1 MLAQRT
7 ADKFF
12 RKLENIEYG
21 QIELVTPDGQTRSFG
36 GRKPGPQAKLHLRDW
51 RVLPNLALKGD
62 VGFAEDY
69 RSGLWDSDD
78 LQSLLAF
85 ALSNGHAIED
95 YLHGNKLMQ
104 IGARIGYLF
113 KRNSKAGSRRNIHAH
128 YDLGNQFY
136 LLWLDKTMTYSSA
149 IYKNPDET
157 LEQAQHNKY
166 DRIIDHLGRDSGK
179 ILEIGCGWGG
189 FAERA
194 ADRGDFATKGIT
206 LSSEQHAFATQRL
219 GKKAEI
225 ALEDYRDQKGLY
237 DHIVSIE
244 MFEAV
249 GEKYWPAYFG
259 RIASLLEKHGR
270 AVIQTITIDEAHFER
285 YRKGGDMIRSF
296 IFPGGMLPSPERF
309 EAAAAQQGLKTTD
322 QFFFGQDYAET
333 LEQWMK
339 NFDAARASVLKLG
352 FDDEFTRIWRLYLA
366 ACIAGFRT
374 GRINVMQ
381 TDLCHA

>member
-1 MLAQRT
+1 MLAKRT
-7 ADKFF
+7 ADNFF

-21 QIELVTPDGQTRSFG
+21 HIELVTPDGIKRSFS

-51 RVLPNLALKGD
+51 SVVPNLILKGD

-78 LQSLLAF
+78 LQSLLSF

-104 IGARIGYLF
+104 IGARISYLF
-113 KRNSKAGSRRNIHAH
+113 KRNSKTGSRRNIHAH
-128 YDLGNQFY
+128 YDLGNEFY
-136 LLWLDKTMTYSSA
+136 RLWLDETMTYSSA
-149 IYKNPDET
+149 IYKNPNET
-157 LEQAQHNKY
+157 LLQAQNNKY
-166 DRIIDHLGRDSGK
+166 DRIIDQLGRNSGSV
-179 ILEIGCGWGG
+179 LEIGCGWGG

-194 ADRGDFATKGIT
+194 AHRGDFGLKGIT
-206 LSSEQHAFATQRL
+206 LSTEQHDFSVQRL
-219 GKKAEI
+219 GKKAHI
-225 ALEDYRDQKGLY
+225 ALEDYRDQKGVF
-237 DHIVSIE
+237 DHIISIE

-249 GEKYWPAYFG
+249 GERYWPTYFG
-259 RIASLLEKHGR
+259 KVASLLQKGGR

-309 EAAAAQQGLKTTD
+309 EAAAREKGLQTAD
-322 QFFFGQDYAET
+322 RFFFGQDYATT

-339 NFDAARASVLKLG
+339 NFDSARSSVLRLG
-352 FDDEFTRIWRLYLA
+352 FDEEFIRIWRLYLA